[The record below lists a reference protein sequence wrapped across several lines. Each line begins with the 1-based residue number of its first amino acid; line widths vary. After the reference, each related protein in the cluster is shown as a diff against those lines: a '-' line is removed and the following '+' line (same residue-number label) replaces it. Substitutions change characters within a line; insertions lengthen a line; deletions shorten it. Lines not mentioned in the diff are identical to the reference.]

1 MTLIEA
7 VLVTFMPTLSIFLSI
22 AITLKAAIKNNP
34 SKSRKFSSEISA
46 VEFCYSEIIVSE
58 IHTNFTYDS
67 KTYDIVKRDSNP
79 LRFCLSL
86 DSRSQFNLY
95 IIVFNLVNVSHLIY
109 WFYLV
114 SVTYFI
120 IAMRINLSDILYYF
134 WEDKTPKIKRWNHC
148 SISHLFI
155 SIMTGAK
162 R

>member
-109 WFYLV
+109 
-114 SVTYFI
+114 
-120 IAMRINLSDILYYF
+120 
-134 WEDKTPKIKRWNHC
+134 
-148 SISHLFI
+148 
-155 SIMTGAK
+155 
-162 R
+162 